1 MTIPA
6 ESGDLVAEHGLL
18 RIGGRPSLGQ
28 YLRSMWGR
36 RWFGIELAR
45 ARFRSANEQDR
56 LGIGWVVLRPLISAV
71 VYGSVFGFLLPSS
84 TRPPNFVAFLVT
96 GVFLFQFFAG
106 SLTEGAR
113 SITGNRGLV
122 RTLQFPRALLP
133 LASVLQQVLA
143 LGPMLAVLFVLVA
156 LTGEPVGPRWL
167 LVLPA
172 VLLFTL
178 FNAGVALLAARLTI
192 HVRDIAQLL
201 PFLTRILF
209 YISGIFFAVDR
220 ITTVE
225 WAAAVLHFQP
235 VHVFINLVRASIV
248 ESETATGADW
258 AAGALWALAVL
269 VAGFLFSWQ
278 GEERYGRD

>member
-6 ESGDLVAEHGLL
+6 ESPDLVAEHGLL
-18 RIGGRPSLGQ
+18 RIGGRPPLGQ

-122 RTLQFPRALLP
+122 RALQFPRALLP

-143 LGPMLAVLFVLVA
+143 LGPMLAVLLVLVA
-156 LTGEPVGPRWL
+156 FTGEPIGPRWL

-248 ESETATGADW
+248 ESETATSADW
-258 AAGALWALAVL
+258 AAGAIWAFVVL